1 MWELARRSPVG
12 PARSGIHT
20 LWPNFA
26 IGAMFSELRAEGV
39 LRSTQRKCPKLAPLC
54 AARSLPRMLRCLWR
68 VKWAGSNTF
77 FLLSL

>member
-12 PARSGIHT
+12 LARSGIHT

-39 LRSTQRKCPKLAPLC
+39 LRSSWSGCLKPSSASLRRNGAPPILA
-54 AARSLPRMLRCLWR
+54 
-68 VKWAGSNTF
+68 VGG
-77 FLLSL
+77 

>member
-12 PARSGIHT
+12 LARSGIHT

-39 LRSTQRKCPKLAPLC
+39 LGSCLVGLCFDNRSATVRL
-54 AARSLPRMLRCLWR
+54 RSSFRRC
-68 VKWAGSNTF
+68 G
-77 FLLSL
+77 